1 VSDRSSIPARAIPDR
16 AAREAAET
24 TCDRNVVVIAGA
36 GTGKTTLLVNRLVH
50 LLMRQPEPIPIMR
63 IVALTFTNKAA
74 TEMKIRLRE
83 RLTVLARP
91 ETASMRSSGGGALSC
106 RELEARYG
114 LDSEAVA
121 TLAHAALV
129 DLEKAQIGTL
139 HGFAAHLLRLY
150 TPWRAASTPIFERMT
165 AYDST
170 NTSPPR
176 GISGWIES

>member
-1 VSDRSSIPARAIPDR
+1 MNDRSSIPARAIPDR

-106 RELEARYG
+106 HELEARYG

-121 TLAHAALV
+121 TLAHAALFFFN
-129 DLEKAQIGTL
+129 DAATAEIYTL
-139 HGFAAHLLRLY
+139 SLHDAL
-150 TPWRAASTPIFERMT
+150 PIFKLVT
-165 AYDST
+165 GQGPSAA
-170 NTSPPR
+170 
-176 GISGWIES
+176 